1 LANNKCANQKHPKKK
16 RKIDT
21 GEKRER
27 EKEREPMGVKDLRPK
42 WKRHVVPVG
51 LKSHADPTQHPT
63 LSLSLSL
70 SLRICCHFVTS
81 LDQLSCCFGNA
92 FVMMI

>member
-1 LANNKCANQKHPKKK
+1 MQTRSTPKK
-16 RKIDT
+16 
-21 GEKRER
+21 R
-27 EKEREPMGVKDLRPK
+27 EKKTQERREREPMGVKDLRPK

-51 LKSHADPTQHPT
+51 LKSHADLTQHPT

-70 SLRICCHFVTS
+70 SLSERICCHFVTS

>member
-1 LANNKCANQKHPKKK
+1 MQTRRTPKK
-16 RKIDT
+16 R
-21 GEKRER
+21 EKKTQERRERER

-42 WKRHVVPVG
+42 RKRHVVPVG

-63 LSLSLSL
+63 LSLSLA
-70 SLRICCHFVTS
+70 LRICCQFVTS